1 MSDDRES
8 MDRVYR
14 ERKKLADRYSLD
26 NAGNRFNF
34 EQLRGRIKNH
44 LKSLYGD
51 ISTVKM
57 LDLGSGE
64 LFWIREFIELG
75 IKRQN
80 CIGSDILLWRLKK
93 GRESGQGVESV
104 AASAAQLPFPSESFD
119 LVTQMT
125 MMTSVLDTGVRK
137 EIALEMKRVLKPGG
151 YILWYDFRFNNPGN
165 PYTRAIGRRE
175 IERLFYGWELTCEK
189 VTLLPQLARK
199 LGVVLPGLLNFFSLF
214 PILRTHYMALIGPKG

>member
-34 EQLRGRIKNH
+34 EQLRGRIKNQ
-44 LKSLYGD
+44 LNSLYGD

-64 LFWIREFIELG
+64 LFWTREFIKLG
-75 IKRQN
+75 IEYQN

-93 GRESGQGVESV
+93 GRESGQGVESIV
-104 AASAAQLPFPSESFD
+104 ASAAQLPFPSESFD

-151 YILWYDFRFNNPGN
+151 YILWYDFRFNNPAN
-165 PYTRAIGRRE
+165 PYTRAIGRKE
-175 IERLFYGWELTCEK
+175 IERLFNGWKLTCEK

-214 PILRTHYMALIGPKG
+214 PILRTHYLILIGPKG

>member
-1 MSDDRES
+1 

-34 EQLRGRIKNH
+34 EQLHERIKNQ
-44 LKSLYGD
+44 LNSLYGD

-64 LFWIREFIELG
+64 LFWTREFIKLG
-75 IKRQN
+75 IEYQN

-93 GRESGQGVESV
+93 GSESEQGVESV

-125 MMTSVLDTGVRK
+125 MMTSVLDTGIRK
-137 EIALEMKRVLKPGG
+137 EIVLEMKRVLKPGG

-175 IERLFYGWELTCEK
+175 IESLFYGLGLTCEK

-214 PILRTHYMALIGPKG
+214 PILRTHYLALIGPKG

>member
-1 MSDDRES
+1 MSDNQKY
-8 MDRVYR
+8 MDWVYR
-14 ERKKLADRYSLD
+14 ERKERADRYSLD

-34 EQLRGRIKNH
+34 EQLRGRIIYR

-51 ISTVKM
+51 IPTVKM

-64 LFWIREFIELG
+64 LFWTREFIELG
-75 IKRQN
+75 IERQN

-93 GRESGQGVESV
+93 GRESGQSVESV
-104 AASAAQLPFPSESFD
+104 VATAAQLPFPSESFD
-119 LVTQMT
+119 LITQMT

-137 EIALEMKRVLKPGG
+137 EIALEMKRVLKPCG

-175 IERLFYGWELTCEK
+175 IEGLFYGWGLTCEK

-214 PILRTHYMALIGPKG
+214 PILRTHYLILIGPKG